1 MASLKRWVARLL
13 GLAVLVAAGW
23 FAHDYARSRPRCV
36 IVSDTHA
43 VHFSGAELTLNIGT
57 SDGVELSGDGSTLV
71 CFEYSD
77 TGAPVYRFR
86 FHDLRSHRPWYWAA
100 AAPTALLVLWLLA
113 RTWGGGDGNDH
124 P

>member
-71 CFEYSD
+71 PAGD
-77 TGAPVYRFR
+77 RAPQDRR
-86 FHDLRSHRPWYWAA
+86 TSR
-100 AAPTALLVLWLLA
+100 AAPNNDARWKLGESIALECAALGRVTPPA
-113 RTWGGGDGNDH
+113 